1 MKPIL
6 LILAA
11 GIGSRYG
18 GIKQLDQVGPSGESI
33 MEYSIYDAIRAGFGK
48 VIFVIN
54 RKLEDDFRT
63 IFQEKLQDR
72 IAVEYAFQELDDIP
86 PGFAVPPDRLK
97 PWGTGH
103 AVLAARHQI
112 DAPFAA
118 INADDFYGMT
128 AYRLLAEFFTRRSG
142 QETAYCMVGF
152 RLANT
157 LSEHGTVSRGVCD
170 VDGQG
175 FLRTVVERTSICR
188 KEEHIAYCDEQNLW
202 HPLPDDTV
210 VSMNCWG
217 FTPEFIEPL
226 QNGFVDFLQA
236 QASHPKAEYFI
247 PNRVGRLV
255 EEGKATVQVLNT
267 EDHWFGVTYR
277 EDKPTTTA
285 RIRELVKNGLY
296 PTALWQ

>member
-54 RKLEDDFRT
+54 RKLENDFQT
-63 IFQEKLQDR
+63 LFQGKLQDR
-72 IAVEYAFQELDDIP
+72 IAVEYAFQELDDLP
-86 PGFAVPPDRLK
+86 AGFTVPSDRQK

-103 AVLAARHQI
+103 AVLAARNQI

-118 INADDFYGMT
+118 INADDFYGTT
-128 AYRLLAEFFTRRSG
+128 AYRLLADFFALRSSG
-142 QETAYCMVGF
+142 SMEYCMVGF

-170 VDGQG
+170 VDDRG
-175 FLRTVVERTSICR
+175 FLRTVVERTSIGRRETC
-188 KEEHIAYCDEQNLW
+188 IAYGDENHLW
-202 HPLPDDTV
+202 HPLPEDTT

-217 FTPEFIEPL
+217 FTPIFIDAL
-226 QNGFVDFLQA
+226 QKGFIDFLQT
-236 QASHPKAEYFI
+236 QASKPKAEYFI
-247 PNRVGRLV
+247 PNLVGALV
-255 EEGKATVQVLNT
+255 ERGEATVQVLKT
-267 EDHWFGVTYR
+267 DDHWFGVTYR

-285 RIRELVKNGLY
+285 RIRALVDAGLY
-296 PTALWQ
+296 PTALWK